1 MELKLFGDL
10 IDVLGKVTGGLKAIV
25 NLPEA
30 ERETIRQT
38 LDETYRL
45 SDTMLNRVIL
55 RAALRLDNDNEWM
68 QAERAFR
75 QRTKSRRTQRFQG
88 YMP

>member
-10 IDVLGKVTGGLKAIV
+10 IDVLGKVTGGLKAII

-30 ERETIRQT
+30 EWETIRQT
-38 LDETYRL
+38 LDETHRL
-45 SDTMLNRVIL
+45 SDTMPNMVIL
-55 RAALRLDNDNEWM
+55 RAALRLDNDNELM
-68 QAERAFR
+68 QAEPAFR
-75 QRTKSRRTQRFQG
+75 QRTKSRRTQRIQG